1 MIDSQHKYFM
11 KYTHNINILSD
22 FFIPE
27 EIDLEY
33 YVSEIS
39 NPMSGIFFAIE
50 VMNLLGVLMEIWIL
64 FKKH

>member
-1 MIDSQHKYFM
+1 M
-11 KYTHNINILSD
+11 
-22 FFIPE
+22 PE

-50 VMNLLGVLMEIWIL
+50 GYEPVLDVLMEIWIL